1 MNKTFGKDQTYY
13 NLEQV
18 IIKKLDS
25 INDRDF
31 SHLVYAYGVRNV
43 GNPELHKAFEQ
54 RIDKVAE
61 SLDYPSLFNVVYYML
76 FRENQNKKIWQ
87 RLIQGTLNNSE
98 ILPLKYYRPFK
109 ASYHYLQGKFPDLK
123 TDENF
128 IDYQHK
134 FFYAERYFNAIK

>member
-43 GNPELHKAFEQ
+43 GNPELHKAFE
-54 RIDKVAE
+54 
-61 SLDYPSLFNVVYYML
+61 
-76 FRENQNKKIWQ
+76 
-87 RLIQGTLNNSE
+87 
-98 ILPLKYYRPFK
+98 
-109 ASYHYLQGKFPDLK
+109 
-123 TDENF
+123 
-128 IDYQHK
+128 
-134 FFYAERYFNAIK
+134 